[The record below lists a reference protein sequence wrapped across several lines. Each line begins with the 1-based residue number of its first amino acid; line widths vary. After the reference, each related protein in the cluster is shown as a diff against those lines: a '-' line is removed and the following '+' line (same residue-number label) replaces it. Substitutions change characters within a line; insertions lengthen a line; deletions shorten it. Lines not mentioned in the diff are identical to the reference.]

1 MPKEHETISVNGLVF
16 HNLLIYIYVYIYIY
30 IYIYVTK
37 KGISNQL
44 QTSDKIIG
52 IQAKTHISIRK
63 GKKQRIPK
71 LFSNKTY
78 LINIQH

>member
-1 MPKEHETISVNGLVF
+1 MNKQP
-16 HNLLIYIYVYIYIY
+16 
-30 IYIYVTK
+30 
-37 KGISNQL
+37 
-44 QTSDKIIG
+44 TSDKIIG